1 MVAHEFIVTNDENM
15 LKYNLRFHKKHS
27 ETIILPAPSLFDLSS
42 GTFLVLP
49 EAARAYQGQTSA
61 PELESE
67 PQLDPYRPSF
77 YQCNPAEFA
86 SQWYPDDA
94 PQYTGGTSSDPWP

>member
-61 PELESE
+61 PEPEPE

-77 YQCNPAEFA
+77 YQWNPEEFA

-94 PQYTGGTSSDPWP
+94 PQYTGGSSSDPWP

>member
-27 ETIILPAPSLFDLSS
+27 ETIILSAPSLFDLSS

-49 EAARAYQGQTSA
+49 EAVHAYRGQTSSLE
-61 PELESE
+61 PEPE
-67 PQLDPYRPSF
+67 PQLDPY
-77 YQCNPAEFA
+77 
-86 SQWYPDDA
+86 
-94 PQYTGGTSSDPWP
+94 G